1 MYYLPDDRLEQSNV
15 AAKSPKMRGLLKLLA
30 DVNRRN
36 AALRK
41 ELGTDRGERQGLD
54 EETLEELEALG
65 YLGN

>member
-1 MYYLPDDRLEQSNV
+1 MS
-15 AAKSPKMRGLLKLLA
+15 GLLELLA

-41 ELGTDRGERQGLD
+41 ELGTGLGDKQGLD